1 MGGTVAGEWFDAASS
16 GSTMHGRPGLLAL
29 LEACRAGEITAVCAE
44 ALDRLSRN
52 QADIAAIFRRLRFD
66 GISIHT
72 LEEGEIGL
80 LHIGLKGVMGEL
92 YLEAVRQK
100 TKRGLE
106 GVVADGRA
114 PSRPV
119 YGYRIANR
127 LEGMKLV
134 RGLRE
139 IVPEEAETV
148 RRIYREYAGGISARA
163 IAGALN
169 ADGTPPPNGTAAW
182 HHRHLLRGGFIRGIL
197 GNPIYKGR
205 LESNRERRRRDP
217 ETGRRTSRWR
227 DPDEWVRG
235 DRPHLRIIP
244 EALWDVVQA
253 RIERERRPRP
263 RAKGQVP
270 RPGGAGPLTHL
281 LHCSRCRGPVRSIA
295 RGRYACRRA
304 MDREGCDAPTFSLS
318 DLETAV
324 AERLGA
330 WVRRPR
336 DWQRIVE
343 VVQSHREERRRDI
356 ESEIAEKEVAVGRLV
371 AAIEGGGGPAEA
383 IQRRILELEREVGR
397 LRRELEA
404 MPGTP
409 GTDAAGRCGRI
420 EARVTGIAEAA
431 VGPEGE
437 ARRIAVERVGG
448 MLERITIGAGPKR
461 GDVRMRIRPNLPE
474 IVRLA
479 DTAEI
484 RSA

>member
-1 MGGTVAGEWFDAASS
+1 M
-16 GSTMHGRPGLLAL
+16 
-29 LEACRAGEITAVCAE
+29 
-44 ALDRLSRN
+44 
-52 QADIAAIFRRLRFD
+52 
-66 GISIHT
+66 
-72 LEEGEIGL
+72 
-80 LHIGLKGVMGEL
+80 
-92 YLEAVRQK
+92 
-100 TKRGLE
+100 
-106 GVVADGRA
+106 
-114 PSRPV
+114 
-119 YGYRIANR
+119 
-127 LEGMKLV
+127 V
-134 RGLRE
+134 RGQL
-139 IVPEEAETV
+139 
-148 RRIYREYAGGISARA
+148 
-163 IAGALN
+163 
-169 ADGTPPPNGTAAW
+169 
-182 HHRHLLRGGFIRGIL
+182 
-197 GNPIYKGR
+197 
-205 LESNRERRRRDP
+205 
-217 ETGRRTSRWR
+217 
-227 DPDEWVRG
+227 
-235 DRPHLRIIP
+235 PHLRIIP
-244 EALWDVVQA
+244 DALWDVVQE
-253 RIERERRPRP
+253 RVEREQRPRP
-263 RAKGQVP
+263 SAKGQVP
-270 RPGGAGPLTHL
+270 RPGGAGALTHL

-304 MDREGCDAPTFSLS
+304 LDREGCDAPTFSLS

-343 VVQSHREERRRDI
+343 VVQSQREERRRDI
-356 ESEIAEKEVAVGRLV
+356 ESEIAEKEVAVGCLV

-448 MLERITIGAGPKR
+448 MLERITIGAGRKR

-479 DTAEI
+479 DVKADHAEI